1 LDYEEDGD
9 LSEEAKARIR
19 QEMMSR
25 ARQPNLSF
33 FAFTATPKF
42 KTKAVFDEPGP
53 SGASP
58 FHEYTMR
65 QAIEEG
71 FILDV
76 LQNYTTYKRFFG
88 LVKQVEN
95 DPDVPKKKAAK
106 ALGQFLELHPVNIE
120 QVVQVIIEHFR
131 LKVMHELGGR
141 AKAMVVTGS
150 RLSAVKY
157 KQAFDRY
164 IKDKGYQGIRALVAF
179 SGTVEDPDDPGSA
192 FTEVGMND
200 GLPEKELPER
210 FGGDEYRVLIVAE
223 KYQTGFDQPLL
234 QTMYVVKK
242 LAGVQ
247 AVQTLSRLNRMA
259 PGKTRTF
266 VLDFKNEE
274 GDIYKAFKP
283 YYETTPVGEHA
294 DPQKLNELH
303 HKLLQP
309 AVFTPD
315 DVREF
320 SEIWFKPRRDPSGQ
334 DHRLMNAVLDRCV
347 DRFEALEESVQDE
360 FRGQLTAFRNLYAF
374 LSQIMPYFD
383 AGLEQLYAFLR
394 NLSPKLPH
402 PGDGTKFTLDDDV
415 TLKFFRLQQ
424 LGEGTIDLSDGEA
437 DPLKGPTD
445 VGTARE
451 KDAEVAL
458 STLVE
463 KLNERFGT
471 DFTEADQLF
480 FDQVRATAE
489 RDEKIVEAA
498 KANNE
503 ANFAAFFSR
512 VLDDLFI
519 QRMEGNDEIFNRV
532 MSDKQFRSAA
542 QDHLAREV
550 YDRVRR
556 GDNAGPP
563 S

>member
-1 LDYEEDGD
+1 
-9 LSEEAKARIR
+9 
-19 QEMMSR
+19 
-25 ARQPNLSF
+25 
-33 FAFTATPKF
+33 
-42 KTKAVFDEPGP
+42 
-53 SGASP
+53 
-58 FHEYTMR
+58 
-65 QAIEEG
+65 
-71 FILDV
+71 
-76 LQNYTTYKRFFG
+76 
-88 LVKQVEN
+88 VEN
-95 DPDVPKKKAAK
+95 DPEVPKKQAAK
-106 ALGQFLELHPVNIE
+106 ALGQFLELHPVNIG

-141 AKAMVVTGS
+141 AKAMVVTDG
-150 RLSAVKY
+150 RLAAVKY
-157 KQAFDRY
+157 KQAFDAY

-179 SGTVEDPDDPGSA
+179 SGAVQDPADPGSS

-200 GLPEKELPER
+200 GLPERELPER
-210 FGGDEYRVLIVAE
+210 FGSDEYRVLIVAE

-247 AVQTLSRLNRMA
+247 AVQTLSRLNRTA

-266 VLDFKNEE
+266 VLDFRNEE
-274 GDIYKAFKP
+274 GDIFAAFKP
-283 YYETTPVGEHA
+283 YYETTPVGDNA

-309 AVFTPD
+309 AVFSPD
-315 DVREF
+315 DVRAF
-320 SEIWFKPRRDPSGQ
+320 SEVWFKARRDHSGQ
-334 DHRLMNAVLDRCV
+334 DHRLMNAILDECV
-347 DRFEALEESVQDE
+347 ERFNNLDEPVQDE

-374 LSQIMPYFD
+374 LSQIMPYYD
-383 AGLEQLYAFLR
+383 EGLEQLYAFLR
-394 NLSPKLPH
+394 NLSHKLPQ

-415 TLKFFRLQQ
+415 ALKFFRLQQ
-424 LGEGTIDLSDGEA
+424 MGEGTINLADGEA

-451 KDAEVAL
+451 KEADVAL
-458 STLVE
+458 SSLVG

-471 DFTEADQLF
+471 DFTEGDQLF
-480 FDQVRATAE
+480 FDSVRATAE

-498 KANNE
+498 KANTE
-503 ANFAAFFSR
+503 ANFSAFFSR

-532 MSDKQFRSAA
+532 MSDKLFRQTA

-550 YDRVRR
+550 YEKIH
-556 GDNAGPP
+556 GPDKEG
-563 S
+563 

>member
-1 LDYEEDGD
+1 
-9 LSEEAKARIR
+9 
-19 QEMMSR
+19 M
-25 ARQPNLSF
+25 
-33 FAFTATPKF
+33 
-42 KTKAVFDEPGP
+42 
-53 SGASP
+53 
-58 FHEYTMR
+58 
-65 QAIEEG
+65 
-71 FILDV
+71 

-164 IKDKGYQGIRALVAF
+164 IKGKGYQGIRALVAF

-210 FGGDEYRVLIVAE
+210 FNGDEYRVLIVAE

-247 AVQTLSRLNRMA
+247 AVQTLSRLNRTA

-274 GDIYKAFKP
+274 GEIFTAFKP
-283 YYETTPVGEHA
+283 YYETTPVGENA
-294 DPQKLNELH
+294 DPQKLNELN

-315 DVREF
+315 DIRAF
-320 SEIWFKPRRDPSGQ
+320 SEIWFKARRDHSGQ
-334 DHRLMNAVLDRCV
+334 DHRIMNAILDRCV
-347 DRFEALEESVQDE
+347 DRFEKLEEAVQDE
-360 FRGQLTAFRNLYAF
+360 FRGQLTAFRNLYSF

-394 NLSPKLPH
+394 NLSPKLPQ
-402 PGDGTKFTLDDDV
+402 PGDGSKFTLDDDV
-415 TLKFFRLQQ
+415 ALKFFRLQQ
-424 LGEGTIDLSDGEA
+424 VGEGTIDLSEGEA

-451 KDAEVAL
+451 KDTEVAL

-498 KANNE
+498 MANNE
-503 ANFAAFFSR
+503 ANFSAFFSR

-542 QDHLAREV
+542 QEHLAQQV
-550 YDRVRR
+550 YDRIRR
-556 GDNAGPP
+556 RDSQEPAA
-563 S
+563 